1 MDGTKIGATYTEVE
15 LESEVVQKVGQIED
29 QAHYLS
35 LNVECLT
42 THKNTPIIT
51 NMSLYAN

>member
-1 MDGTKIGATYTEVE
+1 MEVE
-15 LESEVVQKVGQIED
+15 LESEVAQEVGQIED

-35 LNVECLT
+35 LNVECPT

-51 NMSLYAN
+51 KMSLYAK